1 MEHLLDQLGR
11 ALAHLPG
18 QPHAQL
24 LFQGVL
30 FFVVFTAVYALY
42 TLLGKTKARV
52 YILLGFSLYFYYKF
66 SGWFVFLLIGTGG
79 LGWLLGQAIAR
90 TRHQGRRDLYKYT
103 AIALSLGLLAY
114 FKYTNFFVQSYW
126 SLANPGEAAP
136 LYDILLPIGISYYT
150 FRGISYILEVHGG
163 EPAEPNPAHYL
174 CYLSFFPSM
183 LAGPISRQDELLPA
197 LRQPYTLSR
206 VQMGTA
212 FFLFIK
218 GLFKK
223 VVIADYLAENFVNRI
238 FGNPGQYSG
247 LENLMAT
254 YAFGFQLYAD
264 FSGYID
270 MALGIALLLGFELR
284 PNFNEPFKAGN
295 ISEFWRRW
303 HMTLSSW
310 FNDYVFVPLS
320 FAWRRWR
327 RLGTV
332 LAVLLTFFLS
342 GLWHG
347 PHWGYVLWGSSH
359 GLIIALEVAGAG
371 LRRRIRTAMP
381 HGLYRLLSILLTYQV
396 LAFTYILFQAAVLGK
411 DLAYIGL
418 MYDKIL
424 TQVDYSLLGDFVSAY
439 RWVVVVLLLAVVL
452 HFLPCRYKE
461 AVRTAFVRCHWLL
474 QGVIIALAVVLIY
487 QVKSAA
493 LLPFVY
499 LQF

>member
-1 MEHLLDQLGR
+1 
-11 ALAHLPG
+11 
-18 QPHAQL
+18 
-24 LFQGVL
+24 
-30 FFVVFTAVYALY
+30 
-42 TLLGKTKARV
+42 
-52 YILLGFSLYFYYKF
+52 
-66 SGWFVFLLIGTGG
+66 
-79 LGWLLGQAIAR
+79 
-90 TRHQGRRDLYKYT
+90 
-103 AIALSLGLLAY
+103 
-114 FKYTNFFVQSYW
+114 
-126 SLANPGEAAP
+126 
-136 LYDILLPIGISYYT
+136 
-150 FRGISYILEVHGG
+150 
-163 EPAEPNPAHYL
+163 
-174 CYLSFFPSM
+174 
-183 LAGPISRQDELLPA
+183 
-197 LRQPYTLSR
+197 
-206 VQMGTA
+206 MGTA

-223 VVIADYLAENFVNRI
+223 VVIADYLAENFVNRV